1 MRNDVGYSYLL
12 PAEDVQR
19 VKTQYLFRH
28 THTPQKKRGKE
39 EEERLN
45 F

>member
-28 THTPQKKRGKE
+28 TKKKKKKKKKMEKKKRD
-39 EEERLN
+39 
-45 F
+45 